1 MPFGAIRGGFLPSSA
16 RLQSPRY
23 AAVKEYDENERQSSF
38 EETNSDTFDRPGA
51 RGNRW
56 RDLVRMLLL
65 GITVFMTAFAGTS
78 AANAFRIAGCQVR
91 KEHHFRNHA
100 ASAAVSVPEKGTR
113 IPFLENVPMKPSN
126 FTPDE
131 LLGLPALLESNKA
144 WDALIGPSKG
154 YIEIAHPEQYGLP
167 PGVRHPTD
175 PDKSVYGLAMT
186 HQLHCLIR
194 IRKIYYDFVDGRLT
208 AESFHASPPLEL
220 TGILELNHGSLH
232 LNHCFDYLQEGIRCA
247 AHMDVQY
254 PDMANG
260 VGILTGERMCKDWT
274 HVYGILNEHA
284 FDASNMTL

>member
-1 MPFGAIRGGFLPSSA
+1 
-16 RLQSPRY
+16 
-23 AAVKEYDENERQSSF
+23 
-38 EETNSDTFDRPGA
+38 
-51 RGNRW
+51 
-56 RDLVRMLLL
+56 MLLL
-65 GITVFMTAFAGTS
+65 GVTVFITAFAGTS

-91 KEHHFRNHA
+91 KEHHFQNHA

-131 LLGLPALLESNKA
+131 LLGLPALVESNKA

-220 TGILELNHGSLH
+220 TGILKLNHGSLH